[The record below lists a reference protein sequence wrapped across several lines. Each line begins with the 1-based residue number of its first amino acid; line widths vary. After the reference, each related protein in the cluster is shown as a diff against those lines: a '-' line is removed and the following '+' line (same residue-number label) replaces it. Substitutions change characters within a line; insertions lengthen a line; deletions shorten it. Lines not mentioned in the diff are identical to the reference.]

1 MKKQE
6 SKLFNRTPERGEKNL
21 VSNSEDWKTV
31 LVNILLKILTLG
43 LYHIEKHTKKND

>member
-6 SKLFNRTPERGEKNL
+6 SK
-21 VSNSEDWKTV
+21 SNEDWKTV
-31 LVNILLKILTLG
+31 LVDIILKILTLG

>member
-6 SKLFNRTPERGEKNL
+6 SKS
-21 VSNSEDWKTV
+21 SNDWKEV
-31 LVNILLKILTLG
+31 LVDIILKILTLG